1 MAGKGDDKKLADTG
15 RNMSAI
21 EEFKTALKNSERIV
35 GFTGAGI
42 STESGIPDYRS
53 QGGIWEKFKP
63 VYIDE
68 FIADESKRLI
78 YWQQKKDL
86 WQGIKDAKLSKTHI
100 FFKNLYDNGNF
111 LGLITQNIDG
121 LHEKSGL
128 PRDVII
134 NIHGSNLEIICLN
147 CGTITPAH
155 ATLDDLN
162 LDNGAPL
169 CSKCGGLLKPNTIS
183 FGQNLI
189 FEDLKRAEEL
199 ALSCDLMIVA
209 GSTLVVQPA
218 ASIPLLAKSNGATLA
233 IITQSDTPL
242 DNDADFVFHEK
253 LGDFIDSLTK

>member
-1 MAGKGDDKKLADTG
+1 MTE
-15 RNMSAI
+15 I
-21 EEFKTALKNSERIV
+21 EEFKSVLKKSKRIV

-53 QGGIWEKFKP
+53 QGGIWEKFEP
-63 VYIDE
+63 VYFDE
-68 FIADESKRLI
+68 FISDKSKRLL
-78 YWQQKKDL
+78 YWQRKKAL
-86 WQGIKDAKLSKTHI
+86 WQGIKNAKLSKTHI
-100 FFKNLYDNGNF
+100 FFKELYDNGNL

-134 NIHGSNLEIICLN
+134 NLHGSNLEVACLN
-147 CGTITPAH
+147 CGDITPAVE
-155 ATLDDLN
+155 TLNDLN

-169 CSKCGGLLKPNTIS
+169 CSKCDGLLKPNTIS

-189 FEDLKRAEEL
+189 PEDLKHAEEL

-218 ASIPLLAKSNGATLA
+218 ASFPLIAKSNGATLA

-242 DNDADFVFHEK
+242 DSDADFVFHEK
-253 LGDFIDSLTK
+253 LGGFIDTLTN